1 MMYEG
6 KEVFTQETFEYD
18 KAKVGDLVEAAV
30 VMDAME
36 CLPPACMRLSCTQL
50 GEPYS
55 HRFDDIAGQFR
66 ATFATFKCVEGD
78 FNHGIWEWRG
88 YCFYGENTERGKD
101 PAYG

>member
-36 CLPPACMRLSCTQL
+36 CLPPACMRLSCAQL
-50 GEPYS
+50 GEPYEPNGKGGEQCS
-55 HRFDDIAGQFR
+55 EQGLGDIG
-66 ATFATFKCVEGD
+66 ATSLSSV
-78 FNHGIWEWRG
+78 
-88 YCFYGENTERGKD
+88 
-101 PAYG
+101 